1 MSKISICL
9 LLLAVLV
16 SSSFIYSWKLNQ
28 SFKGTFTYYD
38 NVGLGACGKQID
50 PSKQMLVAISSSQ
63 WTTANPNADPLC
75 NNICVKVDY
84 KGKSITVPVKDKCP
98 GCNSTHIDLSKPAFA
113 KLADLGKGHLGGA
126 TIKYIK
132 CPK

>member
-1 MSKISICL
+1 MPKISICL

-16 SSSFIYSWKLNQ
+16 SSSFIYGWKINQ

-50 PSKQMLVAISSSQ
+50 PSNQMLVAISSSQ

-84 KGKSITVPVKDKCP
+84 KGKR
-98 GCNSTHIDLSKPAFA
+98 
-113 KLADLGKGHLGGA
+113 
-126 TIKYIK
+126 
-132 CPK
+132 

>member
-9 LLLAVLV
+9 FLLAVLV
-16 SSSFIYSWKLNQ
+16 SSSFIYGWKINQ

-50 PSKQMLVAISSSQ
+50 PSNQMLVAISSSQ

-75 NNICVKVDY
+75 
-84 KGKSITVPVKDKCP
+84 KSITVPVKDKCP